1 LGTSFAILWYAAPA
15 VQRHLLE
22 EEDFFTSMFIEDAEE
37 GGFGVNR

>member
-1 LGTSFAILWYAAPA
+1 

-22 EEDFFTSMFIEDAEE
+22 EEDFYTSMFIEDAEE